1 MKLQWEAQAFFSESD
16 TVELLLV
23 TAFCSLA
30 GTYSGC
36 ELFRFCLPKHE
47 LAFIIHYSLRYLNS
61 GDFVPGVLVC
71 GFFLFDLLV
80 GWVWGF
86 CCFVLVIRLPICMIN
101 MG

>member
-71 GFFLFDLLV
+71 VFFCLTFWLV
-80 GWVWGF
+80 GFGV
-86 CCFVLVIRLPICMIN
+86 FVVLFLLLLLDFQSA
-101 MG
+101 